1 MEYTNPIS
9 GVTKTISIYDPDD
22 YARDVA
28 DDLAT
33 LTADGVT
40 IYTVGLGA
48 PVQSTTTVDA
58 GEDPPAEALLE
69 YVAEEAGGTG
79 IAHGRYFYA
88 QTGSALADVFEL
100 IASNIATRIS
110 Q

>member
-1 MEYTNPIS
+1 
-9 GVTKTISIYDPDD
+9 
-22 YARDVA
+22 
-28 DDLAT
+28 
-33 LTADGVT
+33 
-40 IYTVGLGA
+40 
-48 PVQSTTTVDA
+48 VDA

-69 YVAEEAGGTG
+69 YVAEEAGGTS